1 MDEQNNY
8 SITLT
13 YSYNN
18 MLIAD
23 WRAKG
28 GRLLVQRKFNIRNII
43 IIMNKVTPITS
54 AAYLI
59 D

>member
-1 MDEQNNY
+1 
-8 SITLT
+8 
-13 YSYNN
+13 